1 MELTKEE
8 MKLLSALVL
17 QEAARRHND
26 YAPES
31 ATAPLFQ
38 LGWRLKRN
46 AENAK

>member
-8 MKLLSALVL
+8 MKLLSALAL
-17 QEAARRHND
+17 QEATRAHND

-31 ATAPLFQ
+31 VTAPLFQ
-38 LGWRLKRN
+38 LGWKLKRN